1 MELILVRH
9 PEVDLPAGTCY
20 GQADVAMRAP
30 MAPPLDQVRAALAAH
45 EPLTALAGSPLQR
58 ARGLAQALSVALAC
72 PLWPA
77 DARWME
83 LDFGSWEGRPWSA
96 IPRAESDPWAE
107 DPLHRAPP
115 GGESLAMLATRV
127 HAAMDAAADALA
139 AAGGE
144 RLAVVA
150 HAGPIRIAR
159 ARALGHDI
167 RQAADPAL
175 AHPLPFG
182 GLTPLRATRRD
193 GHWHWSLL
201 P

>member
-1 MELILVRH
+1 MRH

-20 GQADVAMRAP
+20 GQADVAMRLP
-30 MAPPLDQVRAALAAH
+30 MAPPLAQVQAALAAH
-45 EPLTALAGSPLQR
+45 EPLTALAGSPLRR
-58 ARGLAQALSVALAC
+58 ARGLAQALSDALGC

-77 DARWME
+77 DPRWME
-83 LDFGSWEGRPWSA
+83 LHFGAWEGLPWSA
-96 IPRAESDPWAE
+96 IPRTESDPWAE

-115 GGESLAMLATRV
+115 GGETLAALATRV
-127 HAAMDAAADALA
+127 HAAMDAAADAWA
-139 AAGGE
+139 ARGAPAGH

-150 HAGPIRIAR
+150 HAGPIRLAR

-167 RQAADPAL
+167 RQASDPAL

-182 GLTPLRATRRD
+182 GLTPLRAERRD
-193 GHWHWSLL
+193 GHWHWSPL